1 MVITINS
8 WRRITDKK
16 VQISKN
22 KFVGRLKTIRS
33 TLGIK
38 SSICKILHSLN
49 TIQEKSRQQQLDG
62 WEWSQLGNQDCL
74 EMNSMKIL
82 LLRIA
87 HFTALKICK
96 NPDQQAYKAEHA
108 EVFEEQEV
116 EVDPNH
122 CREAS
127 HAKAWTN
134 TDPYSHL
141 TMMEPQLKLVLYTKT

>member
-1 MVITINS
+1 
-8 WRRITDKK
+8 
-16 VQISKN
+16 
-22 KFVGRLKTIRS
+22 
-33 TLGIK
+33 
-38 SSICKILHSLN
+38 
-49 TIQEKSRQQQLDG
+49 
-62 WEWSQLGNQDCL
+62 
-74 EMNSMKIL
+74 MNSMKIL

-127 HAKAWTN
+127 HAKA
-134 TDPYSHL
+134 
-141 TMMEPQLKLVLYTKT
+141 